1 MDRHGTRRLRAAL
14 LALTATGGLLL
25 TGCGAGGSGDNSS
38 ADRANGAS
46 AFLAP
51 DHSRGSER
59 DDESRDTAPDHLSTF
74 ALDVDT
80 ASYGYARRTPRPP
93 PPPPPPRGPPLLR
106 PRPPHPRRR
115 TAPRPLD
122 DPPRGVRQQLPPGLR
137 ASRRQRLHGDRRRRP
152 HRREGLVPGPRGPG
166 HQERARPAR

>member
-46 AFLAP
+46 AFPAP

-80 ASYGYARRTPRPP
+80 ASYGYARRTLADGHPTA
-93 PPPPPPRGPPLLR
+93 PPR
-106 PRPPHPRRR
+106 R
-115 TAPRPLD
+115 TGPRPLG
-122 DPPRGVRQQLPPGLR
+122 DPPRGVR
-137 ASRRQRLHGDRRRRP
+137 
-152 HRREGLVPGPRGPG
+152 
-166 HQERARPAR
+166 